1 MTTASLDQQLATY
14 RQRRFLAMP
23 LAGAIAWLLVLA
35 AGQWLDARWH
45 LLSLFVLTGCI
56 AYLGMALSKLTGEDF
71 LAKERPKNRFDAL
84 FMLCVGQ
91 ALLAYAIAIPVAFK
105 DPASAPY
112 TVAMLTGFMWL
123 PCAWLMGHWIAA
135 FHAVARTLLLLA
147 AWLLAP
153 QEGYLWAPLIVLAM
167 YGLTIAVLER
177 RWAGLHQRLAAP
189 SRATA

>member
-56 AYLGMALSKLTGEDF
+56 AYLGMGLSKLTGEDF
-71 LAKERPKNRFDAL
+71 LAQQRPKNRFDAL

-91 ALLAYAIAIPVAFK
+91 ALPTRASPRKQAMNCHFPSCAAARGVLNSVR
-105 DPASAPY
+105 SAP
-112 TVAMLTGFMWL
+112 VWVRSFPAE
-123 PCAWLMGHWIAA
+123 
-135 FHAVARTLLLLA
+135 
-147 AWLLAP
+147 
-153 QEGYLWAPLIVLAM
+153 Q
-167 YGLTIAVLER
+167 
-177 RWAGLHQRLAAP
+177 
-189 SRATA
+189 